1 MTRKVNQEDI
11 KVVMETEVETIMEI
25 EEVIEAT
32 TMIKVEA
39 AEADIISHREIMMVE
54 VKKETKTCQTRNM
67 MYLHN
72 VST

>member
-1 MTRKVNQEDI
+1 MIRKVNQEDI
-11 KVVMETEVETIMEI
+11 KVEMETEVETIMEI
-25 EEVIEAT
+25 EVVIEAA
-32 TMIKVEA
+32 TMRKVEA
-39 AEADIISHREIMMVE
+39 TEVDTTSHREIMMVE